1 MRLRQSLGFPRTVPP
16 EALGHWTMPPALISA
31 VSFLVTM
38 AGAAAAPSRT
48 ADLIVPAQAP
58 GPVRFGAEEIRR
70 ALKSRGILIRE
81 GSSSSYENFRITL
94 KLRQETQLPGAGGR
108 SSQAPESYSVTTPSS
123 TTVVIEGS
131 DGSGLMYGAL
141 DVAEQIGWA
150 EGDDLRGKISAVSKS
165 PYLEL
170 RGVNM
175 FLTVQDIDLPGGA
188 FWSDEYWTGYLDM
201 MARNR
206 YNLLDI
212 HGPCDG
218 VTLTFPNGFSYFV
231 SLPGF
236 PEVGVGPERAARN
249 LGRFRQVIRMA
260 ADRGIK
266 VAYMNYEAPAPIGPW
281 QTRRFGVDERW
292 DPITQPFLDGTKLE
306 EYTRQAVRSFLAQL
320 PELWMFGF
328 RVGESGQPEDFYK
341 KTYLAALQDAPEGLN
356 VYVRT
361 WIADPAKVRELAAST
376 RHRLF
381 IEPKYNGEQLGLP
394 YQAALG
400 GRQYPPSGSFEN
412 YTNYPQNYR
421 ILWQIRAHG
430 THRVFYWGSPDFA
443 RRTVRSCRFGNGA
456 GFSMEPMEAYGP
468 AADYLHHNP
477 QTVHSF
483 YKWTFEREWLWHL
496 TWGRTAYD
504 PDVPERV
511 WQNEFQRR
519 FGKTAGEAAYRSMV
533 QSSKIVPFIYAYHNI
548 GLDHQDFAP
557 EFENGDHAFGARLR
571 LWQGRHLDP
580 YGGNNDDFLRV
591 KPLDRT
597 AMIDPAGY
605 AVHVLQNKVTGQMT
619 PFEAADYLD
628 SAADASEKAIAEA
641 TRLHP
646 NSPAEFDC
654 MRQDVIAVGWLGRYY
669 RDRIL
674 SATHLAFYENTRHHP
689 ELGLAWDLLVRAMDD
704 WDELSR
710 ITEQHYGFL
719 PEVIRMGVNRFRW
732 RDEGRSLGVDLDQLA
747 DMEMDFRRL
756 REREAYHTVVG
767 HVPPPC
773 LKPGRP
779 FQVLATFATGM
790 LREHV
795 SLFYRN
801 NTHSGFT
808 RLELKR
814 ANPYERTWTGII
826 PARAM
831 EPGSLEY
838 YFEADAGVD
847 NGYGGTLTERPPY
860 HVQVNDDKSKPVL
873 SHRPIDA
880 ARADSVRIEVEVVSK
895 APLSEARVFYKPT
908 PAYYEWLSIDMQPA
922 GGSRYAASVPL
933 TPEGILYYFEAVDEH
948 GNAAHFPNFLERTPY
963 FEVQGWDPATPAKP
977 H

>member
-1 MRLRQSLGFPRTVPP
+1 MPR
-16 EALGHWTMPPALISA
+16 ALISA
-31 VSFLVTM
+31 LSFLVTV
-38 AGAAAAPSRT
+38 AGAAAAPSHS
-48 ADLIVPAQAP
+48 ADLIIPGQAP
-58 GPVRFGAEEIRR
+58 GPVKFGAEEIRR
-70 ALKSRGILIRE
+70 ALKARGILVRD
-81 GSSSSYENFRITL
+81 GSSSSSEDFRII
-94 KLRQETQLPGAGGR
+94 LRLNRGSQGTGAGGYQL
-108 SSQAPESYSVTTPSS
+108 QAPESYAVSTPSS
-123 TTVVIEGS
+123 NMVVIEGS

-150 EGDDLRGKISAVSKS
+150 EGDDLRGRLSAVAKS

-212 HGPCDG
+212 HGPCDA

-231 SLPGF
+231 SLPEF

-249 LGRFRQVIRMA
+249 LARFRQVIRMA
-260 ADRGIK
+260 AHRRIK
-266 VAYMNYEAPAPIGPW
+266 VVYMNYEAPAPIGPW
-281 QTRRFGVDERW
+281 QTRHFGVDERW
-292 DPITQPFLDGTKLE
+292 DPITQHFLDGRKLE

-341 KTYLAALQDAPEGLN
+341 KTYLAALQGIPESLN

-468 AADYLHHNP
+468 ATDYLHHNP
-477 QTVHSF
+477 NISHNF
-483 YKWTFEREWLWHL
+483 YKWMFEREWLWHL

-511 WQNEFQRR
+511 WQSEFERR
-519 FGKTAGEAAYRSMV
+519 FGKSAAEAAYRSMV

-557 EFENGDHAFGARLR
+557 EFENGDHAFGARSR

-605 AVHVLQNKVTGQMT
+605 AVQVLQNKVTGQMT
-619 PFEAADYLD
+619 PFEAADYLR
-628 SAADASEKAIAEA
+628 SAADASENAIAEA

-646 NSPAEFDC
+646 NSEAEFDC
-654 MRQDVIAVGWLGRYY
+654 MRQDVIALGWLGRYY

-674 SATHLAFYENTRHHP
+674 CATHLAFYENTRHHP

-710 ITEQHYGFL
+710 VTERHYGFV

-732 RDEGRSLGVDLDQLA
+732 RDEGRGLGVDLDQLA

-756 REREAYHTVVG
+756 REHEAYHTLVG
-767 HVPPPC
+767 HVPPSR
-773 LKPGRP
+773 LKPGQP
-779 FQVLATFATGM
+779 LQVVATFATGT
-790 LREHV
+790 LRGHV
-795 SLFYRN
+795 FLFYRN
-801 NTHSGFT
+801 NSDSGFM
-808 RLELKR
+808 RLQLNL
-814 ANPYERTWTGII
+814 ANSYERTWTGII
-826 PARAM
+826 PASAT
-831 EPGSLEY
+831 EPGFLEY
-838 YFEADAGVD
+838 YFQADAGVD
-847 NGYGGTLTERPPY
+847 NGYGGTLPERPPY
-860 HVQVNDDKSKPVL
+860 RVLVNDDKSKPVL
-873 SHRPIDA
+873 SHRPIA
-880 ARADSVRIEVEVVSK
+880 AVRADSVRIELDAASK
-895 APLSEARVFYKPT
+895 APLSAVHVFYKPT

-922 GGSRYAASVPL
+922 GGSRYAVSVPL